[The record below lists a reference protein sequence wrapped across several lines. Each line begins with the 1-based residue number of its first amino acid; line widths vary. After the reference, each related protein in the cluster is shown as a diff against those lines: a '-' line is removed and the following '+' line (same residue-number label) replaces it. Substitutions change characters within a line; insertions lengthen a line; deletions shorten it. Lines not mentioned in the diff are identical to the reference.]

1 MAIKKRC
8 ARRNM
13 LCAAAVISLFS
24 FFITATALLTGC
36 SSDKDDL
43 LETYT
48 LADDE
53 NTMEIT
59 FTITVQDNSTTTRA
73 TRDDEETSTESTDDT
88 WDDEYTSDDGD
99 TYENTIYNIKV
110 LLLNSSN
117 EIIAEVEEKWTTES
131 STGVYEFVGALSTST
146 AENDNCFTVTKDDG
160 DITSA
165 KFDGR
170 IMILAN
176 MADGTTFSTTSDG
189 TTIFSEPTYSFSSPS
204 NGGVLSTGIPMFG
217 QKSVSFTLYP
227 GIRTSIDDEIY
238 LLRAMARV
246 ELTINNTSS
255 STNDVYFIGKAS
267 IKGYNTSGNIV
278 PSGYYTQ
285 ASESTSAS
293 SVDTEDLS
301 IEGCMNVPTS
311 PGYTRTTETTTDSIV
326 FIKEVED
333 GDTVCYVYLPEY
345 DYYSDDNNKTT
356 TNTYEPYMDLYIY
369 HRYPVSY
376 TLNETTGEID
386 TTYATEALGK
396 ETLYLRKY
404 SNGVASDTGYDLVRN
419 HIYGY
424 ELTKTDDSELYV
436 TTTASDWE
444 TVTTYLAW
452 DPDETYIIADGGSV
466 SDPTAGDGD
475 AVYSLVCYPKWTD
488 GSSNK
493 DHYLTSNSQ
502 AFASYDIS
510 VKAGTEGRQFT
521 WQAFLT
527 NTDYFDFNTNKSDLD
542 DSDGSSNNLDYY
554 TRNVRSGVSRDSLYC
569 IKIGPYTRLQ
579 DGNSS
584 GSNYMWDYVKG
595 YENLTDSGKAH
606 CVYISGQKGRY
617 MKSPTETT
625 TTETETGEYEE
636 SNNTTVTWTQ
646 AEDGSGD
653 TIRTETVV
661 VFTTNTKTTTVTKTT
676 WTYGDTIIAVY
687 TDLFILA
694 TSAGGTYAVDVNHE
708 NTSEYYVFKPN
719 CFAGGTYSQPVRADA
734 DGDGTDEE
742 YLIGENQ
749 WIRLWWSCAETRESE
764 GRSYYDIIQ
773 KISDADSANGKVTW
787 YDGTRNLSSSD

>member
-88 WDDEYTSDDGD
+88 WSDSYTSDNGD

-146 AENDNCFTVTKDDG
+146 AEDNDCFEVTTDGDG

-165 KFDGR
+165 EFNGR

-176 MADGTTFSTTSDG
+176 MADGTTYSTTSDG
-189 TTIFSEPTYSFSSPS
+189 TTTFSEPTYSFSSPG

-217 QKSVSFTLYP
+217 QKKVSFTLYP
-227 GIRTSIDDEIY
+227 GIRTSIEDEIY

-267 IKGYNTSGNIV
+267 IKGYNKSGNIV
-278 PSGYYTQ
+278 PSGYYTK
-285 ASESTSAS
+285 ATSTDTEDSYT
-293 SVDTEDLS
+293 DTEDLS

-333 GDTVCYVYLPEY
+333 GDTICYVYLPEY
-345 DYYSDDNNKTT
+345 DYYSDDDNKTV

-376 TLNETTGEID
+376 TLNETTGLVE

-396 ETLYLRKY
+396 ETLYLREY
-404 SNGVASDTGYDLVRN
+404 SNGKASDTGYDLVRN

-424 ELTKTDDSELYV
+424 KLTKTDESELYV

-452 DPDETYIIADGGSV
+452 DADSVYIMPNYGSGGYDDEASRCI
-466 SDPTAGDGD
+466 
-475 AVYSLVCYPKWTD
+475 LQYPRWH
-488 GSSNK
+488 SSNSK
-493 DHYLTSNSQ
+493 SWLTEDSKSFATYELSVQASNS
-502 AFASYDIS
+502 
-510 VKAGTEGRQFT
+510 TRQFT
-521 WQAFLT
+521 WQAYFT
-527 NTDYFDFNTNKSDLD
+527 NPDYFYFNTNQSDKD
-542 DSDGSSNNLDYY
+542 HSSSSDYY
-554 TRNVRSGVSRDSLYC
+554 THGVSCGVGRDSLYT
-569 IKIGPYTRLQ
+569 IKIGPYAISNSATIDI
-579 DGNSS
+579 DGQTYTITTPNN
-584 GSNYMWDYVKG
+584 GDWDDIKY
-595 YENLTDSGKAH
+595 YDLLTEMGQNH
-606 CVYISGQKGRY
+606 CVRY
-617 MKSPTETT
+617 TNDNAKCDYTFT
-625 TTETETGEYEE
+625 
-636 SNNTTVTWTQ
+636 
-646 AEDGSGD
+646 SGD
-653 TIRTETVV
+653 YSVV
-661 VFTTNTKTTTVTKTT
+661 LSL
-676 WTYGDTIIAVY
+676 DTIVAVY
-687 TDLFILA
+687 TDVFILA
-694 TSAGGTYAVDVNHE
+694 TGASGTEPLNINHVSWVDDLDDFTPYMLAGGTYEQTVSVDTNEDGVE
-708 NTSEYYVFKPN
+708 E
-719 CFAGGTYSQPVRADA
+719 TY
-734 DGDGTDEE
+734 T
-742 YLIGENQ
+742 LGERQ
-749 WIRLWWSCAETRESE
+749 WFRLWW
-764 GRSYYDIIQ
+764 
-773 KISDADSANGKVTW
+773 ANSK
-787 YDGTRNLSSSD
+787 LSSSTDTTKLYYTTDLLQDIKDAGGCEWYKGK